1 MMNVMKNLIVLV
13 GMMGCGKGTIGA
25 FLSRVIGYDFID
37 IDKEIE
43 KSENMS
49 ITNIFNEY
57 GEKYFRKIEKLKT
70 FEYINRK
77 KMVLSLGGGGFED
90 EEVRNIL
97 KKYGF
102 VIYLK
107 ATPEVL
113 FERIKTEIHR
123 PLLHK
128 NFSVDSIAFILK
140 KRQNNYEKAHI
151 TIDTTNKTKKEIVSK
166 IERLIK

>member
-1 MMNVMKNLIVLV
+1 MNIMKNLIVLV
-13 GMMGCGKGTIGA
+13 GMMGCGKSTIGA
-25 FLSRVIGYDFID
+25 FLSRVIGYDFVD

-70 FEYINRK
+70 FEYVNRK
-77 KMVLSLGGGGFED
+77 KIVLSLGGGGFED
-90 EEVRNIL
+90 EETREIL

-107 ATPEVL
+107 ATPECL
-113 FERIKTEIHR
+113 FNRIKTEIHR
-123 PLLHK
+123 PLLRK

-140 KRQNNYEKAHI
+140 KRHNNYEKAHV
-151 TIDTTNKTKKEIVSK
+151 TIDTTNKTKKEIVCK